1 MDHLWVNS
9 FTTLTLP
16 ALRKSADHM
25 SLSSRRVGKKK
36 KNKAAATK
44 NERSKSFSFETSS
57 NTHLATTSSSPTT
70 TVTSPADLMNIS
82 TTVNIYPALL
92 SKVAIAFR
100 ENMTV
105 GTKTKDSIKYHDVFD
120 GRDAVNKLAAI
131 IKTTDRNLAILVG
144 RALDHQKFFHDVNYE
159 HRLRD
164 SVNELYQFNR
174 TNQQHRA
181 SVTMK
186 RPKRK
191 LSADSD
197 VMVADNDEEEKAV
210 STKVSEAPG
219 LVQQVDELPNGVF
232 TLLTD
237 CYSSTCTRNNLCY
250 SVLCP
255 RRNNQ
260 QNQNS
265 LHEENVTEETHNSS

>member
-1 MDHLWVNS
+1 
-9 FTTLTLP
+9 
-16 ALRKSADHM
+16 M

-44 NERSKSFSFETSS
+44 NERSKSFSFDTSS

-70 TVTSPADLMNIS
+70 TVTSAADLINIS

-100 ENMTV
+100 EIMTV

-164 SVNELYQFNR
+164 SVNELYQFNHI
-174 TNQQHRA
+174 NQQHRA

-219 LVQQVDELPNGVF
+219 PVQQVDELPNGVF

-250 SVLCP
+250 SALCP